1 VLSEEKK
8 NKNEDVLQ
16 NAEMSN
22 EVFENKFQKMHIK
35 ILNKKEVCYFVPF
48 LQLCKTKRV
57 FLP

>member
-1 VLSEEKK
+1 MLSEEKK

-35 ILNKKEVCYFVPF
+35 NLNKKEVYYFVPF